1 MSGWLVFYTQTYYP
15 RGGMDD
21 LIGIFSIRE
30 EAEEFA
36 ENYRKKNGLTD
47 YEYEVSV
54 LDFDSFIANF
64 KNKE

>member
-1 MSGWLVFYTQTYYP
+1 MTWMVFYCPNYYP

-21 LIGIFSIRE
+21 LIGIFSSRE

-36 ENYRKKNGLTD
+36 KNYRKKNGLTD